1 MKGGSSVVVGAERS
15 TRPACRPRLALQSAH
30 HSTTYSANFRG
41 CIHHCPKERE
51 REREPSPP
59 PQRRLC
65 DWAVYYYTLTGQ
77 HRCCYWNL
85 LCSEAFF
92 LEYPPITTTINV
104 LRIIHYEAEVHG
116 LDYSD
121 CHDEHDLPI
130 ACMIPPHI
138 SSLRHGE
145 SRQIRSLRQHSHSFI

>member
-1 MKGGSSVVVGAERS
+1 VSSLAPREVRGPLVGPGWPCSPPITPQRIRRTSGGAFIIAQR
-15 TRPACRPRLALQSAH
+15 
-30 HSTTYSANFRG
+30 
-41 CIHHCPKERE
+41 